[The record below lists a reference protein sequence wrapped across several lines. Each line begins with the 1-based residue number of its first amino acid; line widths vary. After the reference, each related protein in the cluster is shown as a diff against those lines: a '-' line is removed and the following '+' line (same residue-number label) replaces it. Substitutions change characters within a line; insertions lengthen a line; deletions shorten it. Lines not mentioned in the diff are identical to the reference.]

1 VEAKK
6 KGLID
11 RLSARVEERVNHLK
25 NILRKKPLAPPEGTT
40 TEGQE
45 KKCGGECRRRPKK
58 SPKRIFGKY
67 FVLAVA
73 VALLAAGVAYNAG
86 SLKLDFLGPVSSFFE
101 NFNLYEDKAP
111 VGSVSVKEAPFPDRR
126 G

>member
-1 VEAKK
+1 MVVHPAGYFLGK
-6 KGLID
+6 
-11 RLSARVEERVNHLK
+11 S
-25 NILRKKPLAPPEGTT
+25 

-45 KKCGGECRRRPKK
+45 KSAAESAAERSEK
-58 SPKRIFGKY
+58 SSKRIFGKY

-111 VGSVSVKEAPFPDRR
+111 VGSVSVKKPFP
-126 G
+126 GQAG